1 MYTCERTGNGVQKR
15 VMGPLD
21 FHVVVSFLVWLLA
34 VYLGSSVRA
43 ERTFN
48 Y

>member
-1 MYTCERTGNGVQKR
+1 MYTYERIGNWVQKR
-15 VMGPLD
+15 VMSPLD
-21 FHVVVSFLVWLLA
+21 FHVVVSFLVCLLA
-34 VYLGSSVRA
+34 VYLGSSGRA